1 MPFLHNVLRGRP
13 VSPERLEQVAGHY
26 LDFGGVSPI
35 NAQNRALRDAL
46 SAALVERGTPL
57 PVYWGNRNWKPFL
70 VDAVRAMRDDGVAR
84 AAAFVTSAYSSY
96 SGCRQYLDDIDS
108 ARAEVGAGSPE
119 IVKLRPF
126 FNHPGFIGPLADGL
140 RAARREAGPE
150 APILMTAHSIPSAAA
165 ATCSYEQ
172 ELKET
177 ARLVASRA
185 GEGGSEWSLTY
196 QSRSGPAAQPWL
208 EPDINDA
215 LARRGRPTGFGGPG
229 ARRPGTRP
237 VPVPTRLLPGPGP
250 PVDSTSCLSC
260 PTTPM
265 GPIPSARKVC
275 TAGLH
280 ASSPSFWRS
289 ATTAPGWESSG
300 PAATTSNRAGGT
312 WPAWPRAATRCRRGR
327 EPTAGWGSVPAKPTW
342 SGPCCGSS
350 RRRTCTPSGR
360 PRPDRPDDPRPRQ
373 TSSSRPAGC
382 RESAAART
390 SGARCSPSPTPGPIL
405 PASRPGPSVTGTGGG
420 FRARRCGHP
429 GPTTR
434 WGLLL
439 ARHDPTLPKHKG
451 ITAFGRRHGD
461 TRRDR
466 QVRLF
471 K

>member
-1 MPFLHNVLRGRP
+1 VAFDAVLLLSFGGPEGPEEVMPFLHNVLRGRP

-70 VDAVRAMRDDGVAR
+70 VDALRAMRDDGVAR

-172 ELKET
+172 ELRET

-215 LARRGRPTGFGGPG
+215 LA
-229 ARRPGTRP
+229 A
-237 VPVPTRLLPGPGP
+237 LP
-250 PVDSTSCLSC
+250 DST
-260 PTTPM
+260 PAAIVV
-265 GPIPSARKVC
+265 PIGFVSDHMEVVYDLDRQATE
-275 TAGLH
+275 TAGNRGIKLI
-280 ASSPSFWRS
+280 RS
-289 ATTAPGWESSG
+289 ATPGTHADFVRMICQLIDEVDQPGSEALALGGLG
-300 PAATTSNRAGGT
+300 PA
-312 WPAWPRAATRCRRGR
+312 PCPCRPG
-327 EPTAGWGSVPAKPTW
+327 
-342 SGPCCGSS
+342 CC
-350 RRRTCTPSGR
+350 
-360 PRPDRPDDPRPRQ
+360 
-373 TSSSRPAGC
+373 
-382 RESAAART
+382 
-390 SGARCSPSPTPGPIL
+390 PGP
-405 PASRPGPSVTGTGGG
+405 
-420 FRARRCGHP
+420 ARR
-429 GPTTR
+429 
-434 WGLLL
+434 
-439 ARHDPTLPKHKG
+439 
-451 ITAFGRRHGD
+451 
-461 TRRDR
+461 
-466 QVRLF
+466 
-471 K
+471 